1 LISHQACSKR
11 RISVLHPHLGISWFR
26 KLGADR
32 AETALII
39 FKNAFDQYQ
48 ASATT
53 DTSSTKPNAT
63 SDVEMGFLDD
73 ICMADV
79 DLADN
84 EITAAIGEY
93 DRFLA
98 ANVTFPKGDA
108 NRPLEWWKVS
118 ILQRSLVTN

>member
-1 LISHQACSKR
+1 M
-11 RISVLHPHLGISWFR
+11 LHPHLGISWFR

-53 DTSSTKPNAT
+53 DLDTSSTKPNAT
-63 SDVEMGFLDD
+63 SDVEMGFLDGV
-73 ICMADV
+73 CMADV
-79 DLADN
+79 DLADD
-84 EITAAIGEY
+84 EITAPIGEY

>member
-1 LISHQACSKR
+1 M
-11 RISVLHPHLGISWFR
+11 G
-26 KLGADR
+26 
-32 AETALII
+32 LII

-53 DTSSTKPNAT
+53 DLDTSSTKPNAT

-84 EITAAIGEY
+84 EITAPISEY
-93 DRFLA
+93 DRFLV

-108 NRPLEWWKVS
+108 NRLLEWWKVS

>member
-1 LISHQACSKR
+1 VEI
-11 RISVLHPHLGISWFR
+11 
-26 KLGADR
+26 
-32 AETALII
+32 ALII

-48 ASATT
+48 ASAMMDL

-63 SDVEMGFLDD
+63 SDVEIGCLDD

-79 DLADN
+79 DLADD
-84 EITAAIGEY
+84 EITAPIGEY
-93 DRFLA
+93 NRVLM
-98 ANVTFPKGDA
+98 ANVTFPKSDA